1 MLYVVATPIGN
12 LGDMTQRAVDVLKE
26 VDLIAAEDTRVTMK
40 LCNHFDIR
48 TPLTSLHSFNEQ
60 TKGAALIARMQE
72 EGISVALVTD
82 AGTPAV
88 SDPGSLLVAE
98 AIKQGILVSPV
109 PGASAAIAAVSVS
122 GFCNKEF
129 TFVGFLERNKKAQKE
144 RLEALR
150 GQAQTVIL
158 YESPF
163 RVVETLENI
172 AEVYPDIQVAA
183 CRDLT
188 KKFEEY
194 VRGTPQSVKEQLQ
207 ANPNHQKGEYVLV
220 LDLSKEKEIEK
231 EADLSVLSPEAQLID
246 RMVKEEETLR
256 EAMDVLVKEGGNRNL
271 LYQAQLNLKRIFE

>member
-12 LGDMTQRAVDVLKE
+12 LGDMSQRAVDVLKE

-40 LCNHFDIR
+40 LLNHFDIR
-48 TPLTSLHSFNEQ
+48 TPLTSLHAFNEE
-60 TKGAALIARMQE
+60 TKGAALVRRMVE

-88 SDPGSLLVAE
+88 SDPGSLLIAE
-98 AIKQGILVSPV
+98 AIKQGIPVSPV
-109 PGASAAIAAVSVS
+109 PGASAAIAAVSVC
-122 GFCNKEF
+122 GFTNKEF
-129 TFVGFLERNKKAQKE
+129 TFIGFLERSKKAQKE

-150 GQAQTVIL
+150 GHAQTVVL

-163 RVVETLENI
+163 RALETLENI
-172 AEVYPDIQVAA
+172 SEVYPNIQVVA

-194 VRGTPQSVKEQLQ
+194 VRGTPDSVHMQLQ
-207 ANPNHQKGEYVLV
+207 NNPNHTKGEYVLV
-220 LDLSKEKEIEK
+220 LDLSKEKEIEQ
-231 EADLSVLSPEAQLID
+231 ESDNDNLSLEAQLID

-256 EAMDVLVKEGGNRNL
+256 EAMDALVKQGGNRNM
-271 LYQAQLNLKRIFE
+271 LYQAQLTLKCIFE